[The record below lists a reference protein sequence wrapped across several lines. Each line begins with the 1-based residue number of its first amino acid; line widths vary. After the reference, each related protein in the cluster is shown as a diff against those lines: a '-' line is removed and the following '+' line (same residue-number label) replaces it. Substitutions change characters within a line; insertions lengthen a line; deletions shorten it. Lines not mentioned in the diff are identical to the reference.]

1 MPQHYPMIQVRLI
14 SMLKMLDFMP
24 DHWYKMIVEVTGS
37 ITINKDKILQIL
49 GRRLGLYGV
58 GLLNDLSKPSQGSK
72 LESVNKSH
80 WTLLFCR

>member
-37 ITINKDKILQIL
+37 ITINTDKILQIL

-58 GLLNDLSKPSQGSK
+58 GLLNDLSKPSQGCK
-72 LESVNKSH
+72 LELVNKSQ
-80 WTLLFCR
+80 